1 MRLPVPGTGRS
12 THPAN
17 WERRGSPGGGA
28 GQERKRKNAP
38 AAQGAAQLP
47 PPPHGP
53 APAAY
58 PGPQAGPSPLL
69 RVTPVSGQP
78 MPDPP
83 ELLPW
88 PPGPSQRLCCSRPPA
103 GTQSRGTPA
112 VAPAQGLCEMREIV
126 SPGRRPPA
134 PAALPSLC
142 LRFPVDV
149 LLQGPALPPCP
160 GSPPA
165 VPASR
170 GPAPRSWARDRGWTG
185 SALLAAWARAPGLA
199 AGCPQGLCS
208 ASLLEPGQVFWPH
221 HCLGDMGA
229 PHRGHR
235 EGFQPPPTSQIPE
248 VTLLREALG
257 RTQDKGGV
265 LGWGPGQ
272 ARGPAL
278 GLTGP
283 QALAPS
289 AHFTDGQL
297 RFTWATAN
305 CLPTRKGGRRAHY
318 LARYTT
324 HCARTL
330 CARPASG
337 SVAQL

>member
-1 MRLPVPGTGRS
+1 MARDSRRWGNLDWPRSSYTCHNPQDHKALNAAWVEGREPGRLS
-12 THPAN
+12 
-17 WERRGSPGGGA
+17 
-28 GQERKRKNAP
+28 
-38 AAQGAAQLP
+38 
-47 PPPHGP
+47 
-53 APAAY
+53 
-58 PGPQAGPSPLL
+58 PQAGDHQPQWLSLLCASVSQWTCSSRAQLCPHVQGPHPL
-69 RVTPVSGQP
+69 
-78 MPDPP
+78 
-83 ELLPW
+83 
-88 PPGPSQRLCCSRPPA
+88 SRP
-103 GTQSRGTPA
+103 
-112 VAPAQGLCEMREIV
+112 L
-126 SPGRRPPA
+126 
-134 PAALPSLC
+134 
-142 LRFPVDV
+142 
-149 LLQGPALPPCP
+149 
-160 GSPPA
+160 
-165 VPASR
+165 R

-257 RTQDKGGV
+257 RTQDEGGV

-318 LARYTT
+318 LARSTT